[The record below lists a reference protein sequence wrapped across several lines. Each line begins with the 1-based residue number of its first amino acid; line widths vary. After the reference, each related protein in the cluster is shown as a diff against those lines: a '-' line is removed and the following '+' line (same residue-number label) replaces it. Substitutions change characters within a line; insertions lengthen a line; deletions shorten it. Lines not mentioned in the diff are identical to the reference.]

1 MGGYDFIQTWI
12 NQPISVDSVAH
23 KIYFFYFIS
32 I

>member
-1 MGGYDFIQTWI
+1 MGDYDFIQTWI

-23 KIYFFYFIS
+23 NIYFFYVS